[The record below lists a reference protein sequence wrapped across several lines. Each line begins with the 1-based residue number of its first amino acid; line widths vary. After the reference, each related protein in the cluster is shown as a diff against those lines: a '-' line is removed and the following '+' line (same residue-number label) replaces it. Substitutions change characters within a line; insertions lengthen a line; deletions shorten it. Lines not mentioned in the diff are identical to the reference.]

1 MHLEVLDLQG
11 LANMMANAEDNI
23 GILGLSDTT
32 FLSHKPFVCTS
43 YQLDSGCNIVLI
55 LTKKDLWFY
64 RTIL

>member
-43 YQLDSGCNIVLI
+43 
-55 LTKKDLWFY
+55 
-64 RTIL
+64 